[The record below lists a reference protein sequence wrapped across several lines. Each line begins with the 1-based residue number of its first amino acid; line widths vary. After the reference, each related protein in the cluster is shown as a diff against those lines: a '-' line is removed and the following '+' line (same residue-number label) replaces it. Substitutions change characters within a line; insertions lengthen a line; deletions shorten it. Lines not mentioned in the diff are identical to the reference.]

1 MLAIEID
8 KYQKDATL
16 DMRDYLSNTNKGRK
30 KCFYVILI
38 YFSTSVT
45 QMSLNLCRPTL
56 PDQVTN
62 PVINLTKIRDFYA
75 QKPII

>member
-16 DMRDYLSNTNKGRK
+16 DMPDYLSNTNKGRK

-38 YFSTSVT
+38 YFLYICYTNESKSV
-45 QMSLNLCRPTL
+45 QAYSSRPSH
-56 PDQVTN
+56 
-62 PVINLTKIRDFYA
+62 
-75 QKPII
+75 